1 MEDLLK
7 DLGLSL
13 YADRLR
19 DRNFTIKSFISVLN
33 GQSNAHQL
41 RESIMYQCGLSSM
54 EVLAIQDAVKEKL
67 QKIEM
72 HHHSPSAAVKIQSNK
87 RLN

>member
-13 YADRLR
+13 YANRLR
-19 DRNFTIKSFISVLN
+19 DKNFTIKSFISALN
-33 GQSNAHQL
+33 GRSNAHQL

-54 EVLAIQDAVKEKL
+54 EVLAVQDAVKEKL
-67 QKIEM
+67 RKIE
-72 HHHSPSAAVKIQSNK
+72 I
-87 RLN
+87 